1 VAFFTCTVKFHY
13 REDFQKLKSRKQT
26 PEIAAGNAAAAAAA
40 AFCPKK
46 KRKNK
51 EKKTRDSA
59 RLCGCGG
66 GILPCLRFR
75 V

>member
-40 AFCPKK
+40 AFCQKKNKK
-46 KRKNK
+46 KEKQRKKNQ
-51 EKKTRDSA
+51 R
-59 RLCGCGG
+59 
-66 GILPCLRFR
+66 
-75 V
+75 